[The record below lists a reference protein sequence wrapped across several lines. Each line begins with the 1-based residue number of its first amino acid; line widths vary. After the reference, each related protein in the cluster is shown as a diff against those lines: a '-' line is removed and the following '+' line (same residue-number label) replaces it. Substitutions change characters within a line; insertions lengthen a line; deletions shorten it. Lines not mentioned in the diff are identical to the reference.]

1 MNISLLISGNLTG
14 FGRFYTSPA
23 AKELLGADKIDL
35 DNHNHIRFLGDNEKA
50 YSITFAQRFI
60 AISLYTR
67 ILDSFRRPGELVV
80 TLLIPR
86 NQIIVPNSGSPIGA
100 VYSLLNKICDK
111 FFEKNFQD
119 GMINQNPVVLG
130 QDYYSEILDN
140 YRLKPMNMRAVNLN
154 PSSVKKVGYVKAQ
167 EMDIPKYLDTPC
179 RENYNDHNLIII
191 AQSAPAGIDE
201 EPEEVI
207 LYSIHI
213 KNNGAT
219 LPGRVKL
226 TSPIYKYQAQAGE
239 KPFPIQGTY
248 KDAVEHLL
256 EPRITA
262 RLMPNDVVEISYNF
276 EKEEKTVNFIFLD
289 KNNTNTQVSIDVV
302 QPSVVIDGTKLPIS
316 SETFTFR
323 GSEIYASKKL
333 VSDNSNY
340 TISKRSEI
348 LDLSRIGNN
357 QDLKVYVEQGFVLS
371 VNFNKPYDVRKSVVF
386 INKLNGQT
394 ETVEVTDR
402 KTIPLSGSAADWE
415 FYITSDTYFAPQQ
428 PINIISG
435 QWRIPNIEKRE
446 VISSPSQTST
456 TVYSNNDIV
465 TVQKSNRTHG
475 NSNTFLSGGGVSSQ
489 LSSPKRKYSYKKL
502 AMVIVP
508 LLCILGGVVYWAIN
522 QNKDNDNEG
531 GDEGKELYAYGA
543 YICYYD
549 NTIDETKRDT
559 LTVEQ
564 KAQLPLIVSF
574 LEDNSD
580 VELSNY
586 TVEETS
592 ISGRS
597 HNLFLQ
603 KFINS
608 DIENLNDHFTVRV
621 EYEYEGSRYRIV
633 DQKIV
638 ITPQESK
645 DSIETIGVNLQILM
659 SQLGYFDKL
668 KSIKKKGSF
677 DNANE
682 QNTILNEIAKIDNH
696 EIKSFLESEFKKIEV
711 KRVVNPQPVTPTAP
725 KQETVRLDDLSKED
739 FKFATLSS
747 YKGKENEKLSD
758 GTLVKD
764 RITALTKATD
774 CLNHKDGPCNPGH
787 KNLSEAQKN
796 IIIKAF
802 GGGRTQKI
810 IRDAWTKAGKPK
822 FKSISDF
829 NNFINDNFF

>member
-35 DNHNHIRFLGDNEKA
+35 DNHNHISFLGDNEKA

-100 VYSLLNKICDK
+100 VYSLLNKVCDK

-130 QDYYSEILDN
+130 QDYYSEILGN
-140 YRLKPMNMRAVNLN
+140 YRLKSMNMREVNTN

-167 EMDIPKYLDTPC
+167 EYDIPKYLDTPC

-289 KNNTNTQVSIDVV
+289 KNNTDTQVSIDVV

-323 GSEIYASKKL
+323 GAEIYAPKKL
-333 VSDNSNY
+333 VSDNSNF

-357 QDLKVYVEQGFVLS
+357 QDLKVYVEQGFVLPMD
-371 VNFNKPYDVRKSVVF
+371 FKKPYDVRKSVVF

-394 ETVEVTDR
+394 ESVEVTDR
-402 KTIPLSGSAADWE
+402 KTIHLSGTPSDWE
-415 FYITSDTYFAPQQ
+415 FYITSDTYCAPQQ
-428 PINIISG
+428 PINMVRG
-435 QWRIPNIEKRE
+435 QWMISNMEKKKTN
-446 VISSPSQTST
+446 VSTPQVST
-456 TVYSNNDIV
+456 TVSNGNH
-465 TVQKSNRTHG
+465 TVAIQKPGKGHD
-475 NSNTFLSGGGVSSQ
+475 NSGISLTGGE
-489 LSSPKRKYSYKKL
+489 SSPNTNNKKKFSYKKL
-502 AMVIVP
+502 AMIIVP
-508 LLCILGGVVYWAIN
+508 LLCILGGVVFWAIN
-522 QNKDNDNEG
+522 QHKDNNNEG
-531 GDEGKELYAYGA
+531 GEEGTELYAYGV

-549 NTIDETKRDT
+549 NSIDETKRDT

-564 KAQLPLIVSF
+564 KAQLPLIISF
-574 LEDNSD
+574 LEDDSD

-586 TVEETS
+586 TVEESS
-592 ISGRS
+592 IVGRN
-597 HNLFLQ
+597 HNLFLH
-603 KFINS
+603 KFTNS
-608 DIENLNDHFTVRV
+608 NIENTNDHFTVRV
-621 EYEYEGSRYRIV
+621 EYEFEGSRYRIV
-633 DQKIV
+633 NQKIV

-668 KSIKKKGSF
+668 TSIKKKGSF
-677 DNANE
+677 ENVNE
-682 QNTILNEIAKIDNH
+682 KNTILNEIANIDNH
-696 EIKSFLESEFKKIEV
+696 EIRSFLESEFNRIEV
-711 KRVVNPQPVTPTAP
+711 KSVVTPQPVTPAVP
-725 KQETVRLDDLSKED
+725 QKETVRLDDLSKAD
-739 FKFATLSS
+739 FKFSTLSKYEPYKNQKIDGITVGDRIKALKTVNS
-747 YKGKENEKLSD
+747 YINSSQGTQHPGWNENVLSPAQVNALHAIFDNRNQATIKRVTKGKKFASL
-758 GTLVKD
+758 
-764 RITALTKATD
+764 ID
-774 CLNHKDGPCNPGH
+774 CKTYID
-787 KNLSEAQKN
+787 
-796 IIIKAF
+796 
-802 GGGRTQKI
+802 
-810 IRDAWTKAGKPK
+810 
-822 FKSISDF
+822 
-829 NNFINDNFF
+829 NNM

>member
-35 DNHNHIRFLGDNEKA
+35 DNHNHISFLGDNEKA

-67 ILDSFRRPGELVV
+67 ILDSFRRPGELVI

-86 NQIIVPNSGSPIGA
+86 NQIIVPNSGSPIGT
-100 VYSLLNKICDK
+100 VYSLLNKVCDK

-140 YRLKPMNMRAVNLN
+140 YRLKSMNMREVNLN

-167 EMDIPKYLDTPC
+167 EYDIPKYLDTPC

-239 KPFPIQGTY
+239 KPFPIQGSY

-262 RLMPNDVVEISYNF
+262 RYMPNDVVEISYNF

-289 KNNTNTQVSIDVV
+289 KNTGTSVSIDVV

-316 SETFTFR
+316 SDTFTFR
-323 GSEIYASKKL
+323 GAEIYASKKL
-333 VSDNSNY
+333 VSDNSSY

-357 QDLKVYVEQGFVLS
+357 QDLKVYVEQGFVLPMD
-371 VNFNKPYDVRKSVVF
+371 FKKPYDVKKSVVF

-402 KTIPLSGSAADWE
+402 KTINLSGTPADWE
-415 FYITSDTYFAPQQ
+415 FYITSNTYCAPQQ
-428 PINIISG
+428 PIRVING
-435 QWRIPNIEKRE
+435 QWM
-446 VISSPSQTST
+446 ISNMGKKKTNEIST
-456 TVYSNNDIV
+456 TVSNGNHTV
-465 TVQKSNRTHG
+465 AVQKLGKGHDNSGISLTG
-475 NSNTFLSGGGVSSQ
+475 EDSSSNTNN
-489 LSSPKRKYSYKKL
+489 KRKFSYKKL
-502 AMVIVP
+502 AMIIVP
-508 LLCILGGVVYWAIN
+508 LLCILGGVVFWAIN
-522 QNKDNDNEG
+522 QHKENNNEG
-531 GDEGKELYAYGA
+531 GEEGTELYAYGA

-564 KAQLPLIVSF
+564 KAQLPLIISF
-574 LEDNSD
+574 LELGSD
-580 VELSNY
+580 VELSNCSIS
-586 TVEETS
+586 ETS
-592 ISGRS
+592 MVGGTQI
-597 HNLFLQ
+597 LYLQ
-603 KFINS
+603 KFTNNDINNACE
-608 DIENLNDHFTVRV
+608 DFTIRV
-621 EYEYEGSRYRIV
+621 EYEYEGTRYNIV
-633 DQKIV
+633 D
-638 ITPQESK
+638 K
-645 DSIETIGVNLQILM
+645 DIHIEKKENETLMDTIGVNLQILM

-668 KSIKKKGSF
+668 TSIKKKGSF

-682 QNTILNEIAKIDNH
+682 QNTILNEIAKIDKH
-696 EIKSFLESEFKKIEV
+696 EIRSFLESEFNRIEV
-711 KRVVNPQPVTPTAP
+711 KSVVNPQHVTPTAS
-725 KQETVRLDDLSKED
+725 KQETVNLKDLSKAD
-739 FKFATLSS
+739 FKFSTLSKYEP
-747 YKGKENEKLSD
+747 YKNKTID
-758 GTLVKD
+758 GIKVSA
-764 RITALTKATD
+764 RMTALKKALES
-774 CLNHKDGPCNPGH
+774 LNHKDGPCNPGH
-787 KNLSEAQKN
+787 KYLSEAQSK

-802 GGGRTQKI
+802 GGGRDQKI

-829 NNFINDNFF
+829 DNFINEYFD

>member
-35 DNHNHIRFLGDNEKA
+35 DNHNHISFLGDNEKA

-86 NQIIVPNSGSPIGA
+86 NQIVVPISGSPIGA
-100 VYSLLNKICDK
+100 VYSLLNKVCDK

-140 YRLKPMNMRAVNLN
+140 YRLKPMNMRKVNIN

-167 EMDIPKYLDTPC
+167 EYDIPKYLDTPC

-239 KPFPIQGTY
+239 KPFPIQGSY

-262 RLMPNDVVEISYNF
+262 RILPNDVVEISYNF

-289 KNNTNTQVSIDVV
+289 KNTGAPISIDVV
-302 QPSVVIDGTKLPIS
+302 QPSVIIDGNKLPIS

-323 GSEIYASKKL
+323 GAEIYASKKL

-357 QDLKVYVEQGFVLS
+357 QDLKVYVEQCFVLPM
-371 VNFNKPYDVRKSVVF
+371 NFKKPYDVKKSVVF

-394 ETVEVTDR
+394 ESVEVTDR
-402 KTIPLSGSAADWE
+402 KTIHLSGSAADWD
-415 FYITSDTYFAPQQ
+415 FYISSDTYCAPQQ
-428 PINIISG
+428 PLRVINGEWMISNMDKKKTNVST
-435 QWRIPNIEKRE
+435 PH
-446 VISSPSQTST
+446 VST
-456 TVYSNNDIV
+456 TVSNGNH
-465 TVQKSNRTHG
+465 TVAIQKPGKGHD
-475 NSNTFLSGGGVSSQ
+475 NSGISLTGGE
-489 LSSPKRKYSYKKL
+489 SSPNTNNKRKFSYKRL
-502 AMVIVP
+502 AMIIVP
-508 LLCILGGVVYWAIN
+508 LLCILGGVVFWTIN
-522 QNKDNDNEG
+522 QNKDDDSNG
-531 GDEGKELYAYGA
+531 GDEGKKLYAYGA
-543 YICYYD
+543 YICYHD
-549 NTIDETKRDT
+549 KDDESRRDT
-559 LTVEQ
+559 LTVTKKEE
-564 KAQLPLIVSF
+564 LPLIISF
-574 LEDNSD
+574 LELNSD
-580 VELSNY
+580 VELSNCSIS
-586 TVEETS
+586 ETS
-592 ISGRS
+592 MVGRTQT
-597 HNLFLQ
+597 FYLQ
-603 KFINS
+603 KFSNNDINNACE
-608 DIENLNDHFTVRV
+608 DFTIRV
-621 EYEYEGSRYRIV
+621 EYEYEGKRYKIV
-633 DQKIV
+633 DQNIHIDKK
-638 ITPQESK
+638 ENEALM
-645 DSIETIGVNLQILM
+645 DTIGVNLKIFM
-659 SQLGYFDKL
+659 SQLGYFKELAD
-668 KSIKKKGSF
+668 IKKNGGF
-677 DNANE
+677 ANE
-682 QNTILNEIAKIDNH
+682 NDKAKFLAEI
-696 EIKSFLESEFKKIEV
+696 KKIEV
-711 KRVVNPQPVTPTAP
+711 DDIETLLEQICRSIGVKPESTISKTPVSDNI
-725 KQETVRLDDLSKED
+725 KLEDLSGVD
-739 FKFATLSS
+739 FNFNNIRKYERYA
-747 YKGKENEKLSD
+747 KEKLSD
-758 GTLVKD
+758 GTTVRQ
-764 RITALTKATD
+764 RIDALKEAEYW
-774 CLNHKDGPCNPGH
+774 LNLKDGAKRP
-787 KNLSEAQKN
+787 KTTNLSKDQSQAIQA
-796 IIIKAF
+796 AF
-802 GGGRTQKI
+802 THRNEKTIQI
-810 IRDAWTKAGKPK
+810 NTRGKS
-822 FKSISDF
+822 FKSIAAFKKYVDEIF
-829 NNFINDNFF
+829 